1 MDPPAC
7 SCPTMEWE
15 VPEGNREMITLVPID
30 GSQSSE
36 EAVKFAVRR
45 QPQGELL
52 LLYVAPSARQGD
64 LERGRFLLEAGVRHC
79 RSLVDDI
86 AVTTRLEVGDRRTK
100 VRDVAAEAN
109 CGLVVMS
116 AHGEADL
123 PHVDRVSSEAAILST
138 QLQRPVL
145 LVLPTGKGI
154 RGDEELAEDLEEA
167 LMGTA
172 A

>member
-1 MDPPAC
+1 
-7 SCPTMEWE
+7 
-15 VPEGNREMITLVPID
+15 MITLVPID
-30 GSQSSE
+30 GSQSSV
-36 EAVKFAVRR
+36 EAVKFAARR
-45 QPQGELL
+45 QPEGELL

-64 LERGRFLLEAGVRHC
+64 LERGRFLLEAGVRQC
-79 RSLVDDI
+79 RSLVEGI
-86 AVTTRLEVGDRRTK
+86 SVKTRLEIGDRRSK

-109 CGLVVMS
+109 CDLVVMS

-123 PHVDRVSSEAAILST
+123 PHVDQVSSEAAMMST

-154 RGDEELAEDLEEA
+154 RGDSEDLAEDLEEA
-167 LMGTA
+167 LTGNA